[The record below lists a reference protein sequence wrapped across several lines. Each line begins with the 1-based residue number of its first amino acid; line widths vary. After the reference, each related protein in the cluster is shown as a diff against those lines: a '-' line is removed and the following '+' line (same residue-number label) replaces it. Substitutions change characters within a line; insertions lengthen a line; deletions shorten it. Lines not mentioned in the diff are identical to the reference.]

1 MKNMRAIYHR
11 IFRKTS
17 AARSTSSLNASADK
31 MTLAQKIMKIIFQ
44 TKEVELTCD
53 DVFVLIDQFTEM
65 ALKGESV
72 AHLMPLVQLHL
83 EICPECREEY
93 EALRQVVGLG

>member
-1 MKNMRAIYHR
+1 MKNMTEIYHR
-11 IFRKTS
+11 IFRKTG
-17 AARSTSSLNASADK
+17 AARSLSSLNVPTDK
-31 MTLAQKIMKIIFQ
+31 MTLAQKLMKMIFQ
-44 TKEVELTCD
+44 TEEVELTCD

-72 AHLMPLVQLHL
+72 AHLMPLVQHHL